1 MEPTTPG
8 GRPSFSLRWVYSDRM
23 YPVMKSL
30 FKLGLIMFY
39 FFLCDRLVWLNYS
52 SSYDVLYYYMLVY
65 TSKRFLSHF
74 PVQFKLRQICTKSS
88 SLYKWISTVAWFCLR
103 AYVNFAYVNRIEAM
117 CERSCGN
124 VKVAFSFETLY
135 NASMLFTRVKFTW
148 VLVKNSRQW
157 KYIPYTLYGVKV
169 CH

>member
-39 FFLCDRLVWLNYS
+39 FFFCDRLVWLNYS
-52 SSYDVLYYYMLVY
+52 SSYYDVNNALILPVY

-74 PVQFKLRQICTKSS
+74 LVQLKS
-88 SLYKWISTVAWFCLR
+88 R
-103 AYVNFAYVNRIEAM
+103 
-117 CERSCGN
+117 
-124 VKVAFSFETLY
+124 
-135 NASMLFTRVKFTW
+135 
-148 VLVKNSRQW
+148 
-157 KYIPYTLYGVKV
+157 
-169 CH
+169 